1 MKHSTWGSVPLCMDP
16 TGMWAGD
23 MCRGLQRFAR
33 PHTPFVL
40 CTDSLWWFC
49 ASESKPDPYL
59 KIHSVRWTTYH
70 QHLSYT
76 CTGQLPCVSFKLSI
90 LSLFF
95 PPFHH
100 LSARPLLFIPL
111 FVSIPHSETEQ
122 PLSWD
127 FQMPREHWAF
137 LSQRFQR
144 NMCASLWLLW
154 KSHSNWL
161 FAVFFYL
168 VLGYNFFFFFPFAK
182 GKL

>member
-111 FVSIPHSETEQ
+111 CFYSTFRNWTTTKLRFSNAQRTLSVSFPEISKEYVCLT
-122 PLSWD
+122 L
-127 FQMPREHWAF
+127 
-137 LSQRFQR
+137 
-144 NMCASLWLLW
+144 ASL
-154 KSHSNWL
+154 KI
-161 FAVFFYL
+161 
-168 VLGYNFFFFFPFAK
+168 PQ
-182 GKL
+182 